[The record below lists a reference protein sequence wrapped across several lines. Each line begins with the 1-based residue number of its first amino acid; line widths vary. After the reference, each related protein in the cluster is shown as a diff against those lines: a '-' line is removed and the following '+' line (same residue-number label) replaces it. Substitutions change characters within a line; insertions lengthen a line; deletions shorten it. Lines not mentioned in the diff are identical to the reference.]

1 VRFLPE
7 LANDFASVALVLRS
21 RIPMSPWG
29 LLVSPDSPT
38 FDPPERRPQIAHG
51 ARFIV
56 ALTEDSIGERVSI
69 RYLLRGESPTD
80 PNVLMTDVLG
90 HLRIW
95 TDTIAEVVKRDG
107 EVIRIERAKIVAAKV
122 IPPEPKRSR
131 ERA

>member
-1 VRFLPE
+1 MRFLPE
-7 LANDFASVALVLRS
+7 LADGEASVALVL
-21 RIPMSPWG
+21 PYQLLMSPWG

-38 FDPPERRPQIAHG
+38 FDPPARRPQISHG

-69 RYLLRGESPTD
+69 RYLLRGEGPTD
-80 PNVLMTDVLG
+80 PDVLMTDVLG

-95 TDTIAEVVKRDG
+95 SETIAEVVKRDG

-122 IPPEPKRSR
+122 IPP
-131 ERA
+131 

>member
-1 VRFLPE
+1 
-7 LANDFASVALVLRS
+7 
-21 RIPMSPWG
+21 M
-29 LLVSPDSPT
+29 SPDSPP
-38 FDPPERRPQIAHG
+38 FDPPARRPHIAHG

-69 RYLLRGESPTD
+69 RYLLRGEGPTD

-90 HLRIW
+90 HLQLW
-95 TDTIAEVVKRDG
+95 TETMAKVVKRDG